1 MINNINLITP
11 LLNFENEGDFYY
23 ISIFK
28 RKKDQT
34 TDKANHQSSRTI
46 KTYCISS
53 IEELNDKIDE
63 IIGLCEFFKA
73 RAYLWVNKKNH
84 NDISLEMISYI
95 VKRVQSGQNK
105 QQYVFD
111 SVVGNITT
119 YEKRWIVDIDSK
131 EPDYMLS
138 ILNFINELKPDG
150 NKIETIIP
158 TNNGYHIVTKKFN
171 TQEFTQKYPEID
183 IHKNNGTILYYPNSL
198 NN

>member
-1 MINNINLITP
+1 
-11 LLNFENEGDFYY
+11 
-23 ISIFK
+23 
-28 RKKDQT
+28 
-34 TDKANHQSSRTI
+34 
-46 KTYCISS
+46 
-53 IEELNDKIDE
+53 
-63 IIGLCEFFKA
+63 
-73 RAYLWVNKKNH
+73 
-84 NDISLEMISYI
+84 MISYI

-119 YEKRWIVDIDSK
+119 YEKRWTVDIDSK

-138 ILNFINELKPDG
+138 VLNFINELKPDG
-150 NKIETIIP
+150 NKVETIIP

-171 TQEFTQKYPEID
+171 TQEFIQKYPEID

>member
-53 IEELNDKIDE
+53 IEELNGKIDE

-138 ILNFINELKPDG
+138 ILDFINELKLFEESG
-150 NKIETIIP
+150 
-158 TNNGYHIVTKKFN
+158 
-171 TQEFTQKYPEID
+171 KYPKYNVI
-183 IHKNNGTILYYPNSL
+183 ISA
-198 NN
+198 